1 LVILIFKNKEKITL
15 NNIDKLLFFYLGIIF
30 LYIIIPIGSA
40 SFYQKLITTKSIA
53 FFPLIYFVGKL
64 MPINELN
71 IDKLFKLICLIAIG
85 VASITIIE
93 YIFSVNFQSYTGYAK
108 LMSNYFNQ
116 DPSGTYDLSW
126 TFETDNGL
134 RRFASI
140 YSMPLEHAAATLL
153 TLSAILSLT
162 LTNTYNKFKF
172 DNFLLIAL
180 IASIISIL
188 LALSRASLMGYI
200 LIFYVFLIVTKS
212 KQAYKI
218 LKYFIITLIIL
229 FLISIKDDIKNFFLG
244 TLFFTNSSSLTHLL
258 AWSEAIISIYRHP
271 MGIGLGSI
279 GSFVNSEN
287 SFFGGENEFLI
298 IGVQVGFIP
307 MLIYLYIYFII
318 IKLSYQGFIK
328 FNGKIKKVALFIFL
342 VKIGLILPLLTS
354 EIETYIYVS
363 YLVWFI
369 TGYYINLISKIS
381 SQKKISNIYD

>member
-1 LVILIFKNKEKITL
+1 
-15 NNIDKLLFFYLGIIF
+15 
-30 LYIIIPIGSA
+30 
-40 SFYQKLITTKSIA
+40 
-53 FFPLIYFVGKL
+53 
-64 MPINELN
+64 M
-71 IDKLFKLICLIAIG
+71 ICLIAIG

-116 DPSGTYDLSW
+116 DPSGNYDLSW

-162 LTNTYNKFKF
+162 LTDTYNKFKF

-279 GSFVNSEN
+279 GSLVNSEN

-307 MLIYLYIYFII
+307 MLIYLYIYF
-318 IKLSYQGFIK
+318 L
-328 FNGKIKKVALFIFL
+328 IF
-342 VKIGLILPLLTS
+342 V
-354 EIETYIYVS
+354 YN
-363 YLVWFI
+363 FR
-369 TGYYINLISKIS
+369 
-381 SQKKISNIYD
+381 